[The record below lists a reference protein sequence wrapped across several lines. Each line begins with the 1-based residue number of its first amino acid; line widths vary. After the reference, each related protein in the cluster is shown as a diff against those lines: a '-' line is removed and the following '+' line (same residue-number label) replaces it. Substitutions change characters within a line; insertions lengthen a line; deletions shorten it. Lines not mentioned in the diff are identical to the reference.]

1 MAVYNTS
8 GFLFKIG
15 SPLTAVPGI
24 VDASV
29 TLTLETVDVTE
40 IGNADRAF
48 VNGIRTGSASGNL
61 YYDQGNAQVAALES
75 AVRAGTTVACEFTL
89 HANATIT
96 ATAYVT
102 SWSPSVAVSDVVRV
116 AFELQFTG
124 AYTIA

>member
-8 GFLFKIG
+8 GFIFTVG
-15 SPLTAVPGI
+15 GTAVPGI

-40 IGNADRAF
+40 IGNTDRAF
-48 VNGIRTGSASGNL
+48 VNGIRTGTASGNL
-61 YYDQGNAQVAALES
+61 YYDQGNTQIAALEA
-75 AVRAGTTVACEFTL
+75 AVRSGATVSCVFTL
-89 HANATIT
+89 HASATIT

-124 AYTIA
+124 AYTIG